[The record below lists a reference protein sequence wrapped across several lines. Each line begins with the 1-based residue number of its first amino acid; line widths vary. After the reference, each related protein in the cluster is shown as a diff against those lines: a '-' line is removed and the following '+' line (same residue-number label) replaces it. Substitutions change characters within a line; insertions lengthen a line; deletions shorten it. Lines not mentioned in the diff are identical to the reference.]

1 MNIDTLKIKL
11 TRLQKAI
18 SLITVDNPK
27 VHLYSAGV
35 DVIVDPVK
43 FKDMLVIQEAELV
56 EEINEATRKL
66 NQTITDKYDHVGNYL
81 KWVASHQAVVPAKS
95 YAAYCNQIDVKG
107 DISEVQLILDAMFNK
122 PTSRGRVPLVGHRN
136 IT

>member
-66 NQTITDKYDHVGNYL
+66 NQTITDKYDHVGN
-81 KWVASHQAVVPAKS
+81 
-95 YAAYCNQIDVKG
+95 
-107 DISEVQLILDAMFNK
+107 
-122 PTSRGRVPLVGHRN
+122 
-136 IT
+136 